1 MNPPASLRHT
11 ASLALTG
18 PLLLLLL
25 LLPTAGCRHHPDP
38 AAPGQAAAKGRTN
51 AAETYA
57 VRGVVLEIPA
67 DRRSARIK
75 HEAIPGYMAAM
86 TMPFDV
92 HDPHELDGVN
102 PGDQI
107 AFRLNVTATDGWID
121 RIEVKE
127 TGQLPDPKVK
137 VDTLR
142 KVRIVDELN
151 EGDVMPD
158 YKFVNEQRRPT
169 TLGQFRGQALGITF
183 IYTRCPYPTFCP
195 RQSTQFAA
203 ACQQLLARPGGPTN
217 WHLLSI
223 SFDPAHDTPS
233 VLRNYARTYKYDPQR
248 WNFLT
253 GEMIDID
260 AITEQFGMFF
270 ARDGEGFSHNVRT
283 VVVNAAGRIQ
293 KIWVGNQWTAE
304 EFVAEMIRAAPSP
317 SPSP

>member
-1 MNPPASLRHT
+1 MNPTASLRRFATH
-11 ASLALTG
+11 SIPLAF
-18 PLLLLLL
+18 LLL
-25 LLPTAGCRHHPDP
+25 LLPVTGCRHHPDS
-38 AAPGQAAAKGRTN
+38 AAKPSQPAAKGQTN
-51 AAETYA
+51 AVQTYA

-67 DRRSARIK
+67 DRKSARIK

-102 PGDQI
+102 PGDLI
-107 AFRLNVTATDGWID
+107 AFQLNVTETDGWID
-121 RIEVKE
+121 RIEVKDS
-127 TGQLPDPKVK
+127 GQLPDPKVK
-137 VDTLR
+137 VDSLR
-142 KVRIVDELN
+142 KVREVDELH
-151 EGDVMPD
+151 EGDAMPD
-158 YKFVNEQRRPT
+158 YKFVNEQRRSM
-169 TLGQFRGQALGITF
+169 TLAQFRGQALGITF

-195 RQSTQFAA
+195 RQSTQFAT

-283 VVVNAAGRIQ
+283 VVINAAGRIQ
-293 KIWVGNQWTAE
+293 KIWIGNQWTAE
-304 EFVAEMIRAAPSP
+304 EFVAEMVRAAQAP
-317 SPSP
+317 